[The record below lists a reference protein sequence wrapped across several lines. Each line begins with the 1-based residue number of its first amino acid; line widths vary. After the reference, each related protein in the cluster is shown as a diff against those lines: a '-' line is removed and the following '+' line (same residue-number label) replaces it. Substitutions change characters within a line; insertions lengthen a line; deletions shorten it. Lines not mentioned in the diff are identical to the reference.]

1 MTDPPAGCVSA
12 NVHPGT
18 ALRKVGLLR
27 VPGGS
32 RTAHCRARTHE
43 SGGPGVGAHEL
54 RVKAHGRGLRQVPS
68 KPPVQIGA
76 AREHARGLKDSNGG
90 DDANVIRVER

>member
-1 MTDPPAGCVSA
+1 MEVLA
-12 NVHPGT
+12 
-18 ALRKVGLLR
+18 ALKRLPRDRPFRICGFR
-27 VPGGS
+27 HAP
-32 RTAHCRARTHE
+32 E
-43 SGGPGVGAHEL
+43 GPGVGAHEL

-90 DDANVIRVER
+90 YDANVIRVER